1 MQDFRRLK
9 VWQKS
14 HRLTLDVYGITAS
27 FPRSEQFGLV
37 GQIRRAASSI
47 PANIAEGCG
56 RDGDAELA
64 RFLQIG
70 MGSASELEYH
80 ILLSRDLKFID
91 AQTHDRINR
100 QVVEVKRMITPLIRH
115 LRANPRTGG
124 KTDRLND

>member
-1 MQDFRRLK
+1 MQDFRRSK

-14 HRLTLDVYGITAS
+14 HRLVLDVYSVTAP
-27 FPRSEQFGLV
+27 FPEASDLGLW
-37 GQIRRAASSI
+37 
-47 PANIAEGCG
+47 G
-56 RDGDAELA
+56 RCDAELA

-80 ILLSRDLKFID
+80 ILPARDLKYIA

-100 QVVEVKRMITPLIRH
+100 QVVEVKRMIAPLIRH
-115 LRANPRTGG
+115 LRANPRTIA

>member
-14 HRLTLDVYGITAS
+14 HKLTLDVYKTTAS
-27 FPRSEQFGLV
+27 FPRNEQYGLTS
-37 GQIRRAASSI
+37 QIRRAASSI

-80 ILLSRDLKFID
+80 ILLARDLKFID
-91 AQTHDRINR
+91 LETHNRINA
-100 QVVEVKRMITPLIRH
+100 QIVEVKSMLAPLIRH
-115 LRANPRTGG
+115 LRTKR
-124 KTDRLND
+124 R

>member
-9 VWQKS
+9 VWQKG
-14 HRLTLDVYGITAS
+14 HQLTLDVYNVTSS
-27 FPRSEQFGLV
+27 FPRSEQYGLTS
-37 GQIRRAASSI
+37 QIRRSASSI

-80 ILLSRDLKFID
+80 ILLARDLKFID
-91 AQTHDRINR
+91 TETHSRLNAQI
-100 QVVEVKRMITPLIRH
+100 VEVKSMCLLP
-115 LRANPRTGG
+115 
-124 KTDRLND
+124 